1 MFLFSLSKP
10 RCWVWQC
17 ELEGKSEEV
26 EVSLVF
32 LTSKGKEK
40 KGKWKKK
47 GGGTGGRT
55 PLKTRGS
62 AHSLA
67 GYSLQQTHRSSL
79 QQKSPSVPVPE
90 QNIGRASVFGKPSTC
105 EGGLAQ
111 ESFRQ
116 GENQL
121 HQSPGELLVVFFKV
135 QTVCDSEDFHKSQ
148 IHYGSDVTSLSQQ
161 NPLPKCCQTS
171 HWQCSTSRALC
182 LLWTIKS
189 GQAKFW
195 QRTCQTSVN
204 PDLFQKGCCLST
216 RWGGSGTCPHW
227 YRGFCSSAVSQ
238 QGEVSVLR
246 WEKWKVAFCGLRLA
260 FLCSEMS
267 LSIFEMSRD
276 VCLLSPSSNSAVAPD
291 QPLAPKAAERR
302 FWPLAKEWVASLN
315 SWLLRGFWFMTP
327 CSSRLLWLEVS
338 TFAALC
344 LELYS

>member
-47 GGGTGGRT
+47 GGGTGGGT

-67 GYSLQQTHRSSL
+67 GSSLQQTHRSSL

-135 QTVCDSEDFHKSQ
+135 QTVCDSLRIFTKVKFIMEVMWH
-148 IHYGSDVTSLSQQ
+148 
-161 NPLPKCCQTS
+161 
-171 HWQCSTSRALC
+171 LC
-182 LLWTIKS
+182 LSKTL
-189 GQAKFW
+189 
-195 QRTCQTSVN
+195 
-204 PDLFQKGCCLST
+204 
-216 RWGGSGTCPHW
+216 
-227 YRGFCSSAVSQ
+227 SAVRLPT
-238 QGEVSVLR
+238 GSVQLPGLC
-246 WEKWKVAFCGLRLA
+246 VCCGLLNRVRLN
-260 FLCSEMS
+260 FGKGLV
-267 LSIFEMSRD
+267 RP
-276 VCLLSPSSNSAVAPD
+276 V
-291 QPLAPKAAERR
+291 
-302 FWPLAKEWVASLN
+302 
-315 SWLLRGFWFMTP
+315 
-327 CSSRLLWLEVS
+327 
-338 TFAALC
+338 
-344 LELYS
+344 